1 MGITRVCGIAQM
13 SGVRRFMR
21 LWMPSAVLAC
31 LVASPAAA
39 TGSFSCSADD
49 KNVSLEADAA
59 FSYGLGR
66 PFNNFRSA
74 LEVKTPGT
82 APDLARIELD
92 GLALTHH
99 WLHGKELKLHLY
111 REREGDV
118 HGSVELIVEARQ
130 SAAEETV
137 YSGRYRLIVFEGG
150 AGGGKGR
157 EHTYKGKVAC
167 SVG

>member
-1 MGITRVCGIAQM
+1 MGHTRVRVIAQAG
-13 SGVRRFMR
+13 GVRRSMR
-21 LWMPSAVLAC
+21 LWMLAAVLAS
-31 LVASPAAA
+31 LAASPAAA

-49 KNVSLEADAA
+49 KNVSFEADAA
-59 FSYGLGR
+59 FSYGLGQ

-74 LEVKTPGT
+74 LEVKTPGA
-82 APDLARIELD
+82 APDLARMELD

-99 WLHGKELKLHLY
+99 WLYGKELKLRLY

-118 HGSVELIVEARQ
+118 HGSVELILEARQ

-137 YSGRYRLIVFEGG
+137 YSGRYQLIVFEAG

-157 EHTYKGKVAC
+157 EHAYKGKVAC